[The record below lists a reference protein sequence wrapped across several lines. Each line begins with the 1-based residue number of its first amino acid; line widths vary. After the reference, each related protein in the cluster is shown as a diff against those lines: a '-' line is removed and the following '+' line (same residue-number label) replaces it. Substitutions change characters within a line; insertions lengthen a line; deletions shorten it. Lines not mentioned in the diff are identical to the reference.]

1 MELEAAQHS
10 QHFTYVDGA
19 LIVVLLGS
27 CLIGLVRGFT
37 REFLG
42 IVNWVGA
49 IFLTLYGFPLLSPM
63 ARSHISNPFIADIGL
78 YIVLFIVSLVVL
90 SSISRF
96 LSNQVKGSILGGV
109 DRSLGMIFG
118 LVRTFILM
126 AVTFG
131 LVVYLWPHQSPAPF
145 KGAQTYGLFKQSFE
159 ITSSLLPKDLAQK
172 LKHAQNKTEETLL
185 PTHSLNGALDK
196 AELVNKLSNLQ
207 IMGKES
213 NTPTPPTY
221 NEEQRST
228 LKRLIMNH
236 SDTPAS
242 MPSSKDQSSAD
253 QSTRDQPSTDE

>member
-10 QHFTYVDGA
+10 QHFTYVDGT

-42 IVNWVGA
+42 IVNWGGA
-49 IFLTLYGFPLLSPM
+49 IFLTLYGFPLLSPL
-63 ARSHISNPFIADIGL
+63 ARSHIPNPFVADIGL

-90 SSISRF
+90 SAISRF

-131 LVVYLWPHQSPAPF
+131 LVVYLWPHQSPASF
-145 KGAQTYGLFKQSFE
+145 KDAQTYGFFKQSFE
-159 ITSSLLPKDLAQK
+159 ITVSLLPKDLALK
-172 LKHAQNKTEETLL
+172 LKHAQSKPEE
-185 PTHSLNGALDK
+185 ALMNMNPELAPLSKVD
-196 AELVNKLSNLQ
+196 LVNKLSNLK
-207 IMGKES
+207 ILGSES
-213 NTPTPPTY
+213 TTAPTPPTY
-221 NEEQRST
+221 KEEHRSE

-236 SDTPAS
+236 SDTP
-242 MPSSKDQSSAD
+242 SAD
-253 QSTRDQPSTDE
+253 KPTTDQEAPNQPSTDE